1 MGIPPARIDILM
13 SVDGV
18 TFQEAWPNRQESAI
32 GREKAWFIGRHDL
45 IRNKRASGRHI
56 DLHDAELLE

>member
-1 MGIPPARIDILM
+1 VGIPPARIDILM

-18 TFQEAWPNRQESAI
+18 KFHEAWPNRQESTI
-32 GREKAWFIGRHDL
+32 GRERAWFIGRHDL